1 MTFAP
6 RRASSRAIA
15 EPIPRPEPVTR
26 ATLPSRRE
34 VSWPQDLRG
43 VEGVVVSVVGVGVD
57 MVVGVGMDMVGV
69 GFVVVVGRGGGE
81 G

>member
-1 MTFAP
+1 M
-6 RRASSRAIA
+6 AIA

-43 VEGVVVSVVGVGVD
+43 EGVVVSVVVGV
-57 MVVGVGMDMVGV
+57 VEDMVGV
-69 GFVVVVGRGGGE
+69 GFVVVVGGRRGE
-81 G
+81 GQERR

>member
-1 MTFAP
+1 MIITFAP
-6 RRASSRAIA
+6 RRASSMAIA

-43 VEGVVVSVVGVGVD
+43 GEGVVVSVVVD
-57 MVVGVGMDMVGV
+57 MVGVGV
-69 GFVVVVGRGGGE
+69 GFVVVVVGGRGEE
-81 G
+81 GQERR

>member
-1 MTFAP
+1 MIITFAP
-6 RRASSRAIA
+6 RRASSMAIA

-43 VEGVVVSVVGVGVD
+43 EEGVVVSVVGV
-57 MVVGVGMDMVGV
+57 DMVGGGIGFV
-69 GFVVVVGRGGGE
+69 GFVVGRGE
-81 G
+81 GQERR

>member
-1 MTFAP
+1 MIITFAP
-6 RRASSRAIA
+6 RRASSMAIA

-43 VEGVVVSVVGVGVD
+43 GEGVVVSVVE
-57 MVVGVGMDMVGV
+57 DMVGI
-69 GFVVVVGRGGGE
+69 GFVVVVGRGRGGGQE
-81 G
+81 RR

>member
-1 MTFAP
+1 MTTLAP

-43 VEGVVVSVVGVGVD
+43 GEGVVVSVVVGVGVD
-57 MVVGVGMDMVGV
+57 MVGVGIVL
-69 GFVVVVGRGGGE
+69 VVGGGRE
-81 G
+81 GQERR

>member
-1 MTFAP
+1 MIITFAP
-6 RRASSRAIA
+6 RRASSMAIA

-43 VEGVVVSVVGVGVD
+43 VEGVVVSVVVGVD
-57 MVVGVGMDMVGV
+57 MVGVGI
-69 GFVVVVGRGGGE
+69 GFVVGRGRGE
-81 G
+81 GQERR

>member
-1 MTFAP
+1 M
-6 RRASSRAIA
+6 AIA

-43 VEGVVVSVVGVGVD
+43 GEGVVVSVVGV
-57 MVVGVGMDMVGV
+57 DMVGV
-69 GFVVVVGRGGGE
+69 GFVVVVVVVGRGRGE
-81 G
+81 GQERR

>member
-1 MTFAP
+1 MTTLAP

-43 VEGVVVSVVGVGVD
+43 GEGVVVSVVGVGVD
-57 MVVGVGMDMVGV
+57 MVGV
-69 GFVVVVGRGGGE
+69 GFVVVVGGRGE
-81 G
+81 GEGQERR

>member
-6 RRASSRAIA
+6 RRASSMAIA

-57 MVVGVGMDMVGV
+57 MVGGGI
-69 GFVVVVGRGGGE
+69 GFVVVVVVGGRGE
-81 G
+81 GQERR

>member
-1 MTFAP
+1 M
-6 RRASSRAIA
+6 AIA

-43 VEGVVVSVVGVGVD
+43 VEGVVVSVVVGVGVD
-57 MVVGVGMDMVGV
+57 MVGGGI
-69 GFVVVVGRGGGE
+69 GFVIVVVGGRGE
-81 G
+81 GQERR

>member
-1 MTFAP
+1 MIITFAP
-6 RRASSRAIA
+6 RRASSMAIA

-43 VEGVVVSVVGVGVD
+43 GEGVVVSVVGV
-57 MVVGVGMDMVGV
+57 DMVGV
-69 GFVVVVGRGGGE
+69 GFVVVVVVGRGRGE

>member
-1 MTFAP
+1 MTTFAP

-43 VEGVVVSVVGVGVD
+43 GEGVVVSVVVGV
-57 MVVGVGMDMVGV
+57 DMVGV
-69 GFVVVVGRGGGE
+69 GFVVGVGGGE
-81 G
+81 GQERR

>member
-1 MTFAP
+1 M
-6 RRASSRAIA
+6 AIA

-43 VEGVVVSVVGVGVD
+43 VEGVVVSVVVGVGVD
-57 MVVGVGMDMVGV
+57 MVGVGIVLVG
-69 GFVVVVGRGGGE
+69 GRE
-81 G
+81 GQERR

>member
-1 MTFAP
+1 M
-6 RRASSRAIA
+6 AIA

-43 VEGVVVSVVGVGVD
+43 VEGVVVSVVVGV
-57 MVVGVGMDMVGV
+57 DMVGV
-69 GFVVVVGRGGGE
+69 GFVVVFVGGRGE
-81 G
+81 GQERR

>member
-1 MTFAP
+1 M
-6 RRASSRAIA
+6 AIA

-43 VEGVVVSVVGVGVD
+43 VEGVVVSVVVGVD
-57 MVVGVGMDMVGV
+57 MVGVGIVLVG
-69 GFVVVVGRGGGE
+69 GRGE
-81 G
+81 GQERR